1 MPPQATDGD
10 CVPNDQNRSNVQPTE
25 PVPAPDVA
33 SSGAADPARRER
45 VSSKRKRWIV
55 AGALSV
61 ILVAL
66 FVFYRLRPPEAV
78 VRTISPT
85 TVEIALAVVGRA
97 RPADLV
103 EIKSPNAGQ
112 IIRVFRDDGD
122 AVAADEP
129 LAVIRSAVEQAQ
141 NEADVARAAAA
152 RAEAAR
158 ARLAFDRTRALAAD
172 RFVSKAA
179 LDEARATLLS
189 AEAAVAAAVA
199 QTRATAA
206 RTGEFTIRAPMAGIV
221 LVRPIDNGQVVS
233 AETTLFQL
241 GSLQGVEIH
250 ADVDEAYAD
259 ALQPGMSARA
269 SLSGSQSQFTAHV
282 IEVSPRVDATTGG
295 RLVKLAPDTAIR
307 IPPGRSID
315 VTILVAM
322 RRNAIVVPRQA
333 VLDAT
338 TAPKVLVVDAGN
350 IARARPVKVAAWPS
364 TNAIIEQGLAAG
376 DRVIMMP
383 GAIETSTEV
392 RPLAQA
398 TVDKAPAGE

>member
-1 MPPQATDGD
+1 M
-10 CVPNDQNRSNVQPTE
+10 QPTE

-33 SSGAADPARRER
+33 KIGGTDPAETDPARRER
-45 VSSKRKRWIV
+45 LSSKRKRWIV
-55 AGALSV
+55 AGALSA

-112 IIRVFRDDGD
+112 LIRVFRDDGD

-179 LDEARATLLS
+179 LDEARATLVS

-315 VTILVAM
+315 VTILVAT

-364 TNAIIEQGLAAG
+364 TNAIIEQGLTAG

-383 GAIETSTEV
+383 GVIETSTEV

>member
-1 MPPQATDGD
+1 M
-10 CVPNDQNRSNVQPTE
+10 QPTGSDA
-25 PVPAPDVA
+25 APDA
-33 SSGAADPARRER
+33 AKTGAADPARPER
-45 VSSKRKRWIV
+45 FWSKRTWLLL
-55 AGALSV
+55 AGAISA

-66 FVFYRLRPPEAV
+66 FAFYRLRPPEAV

-97 RPADLV
+97 RPSDLV

-122 AVAADEP
+122 AVAADAP

-141 NEADVARAAAA
+141 NDADVARAAAA

-158 ARLAFDRTRALAAD
+158 AKSAFDRTRALAAD
-172 RFVSKAA
+172 GFVSRAA
-179 LDEARATLLS
+179 LDEARAGLLS

-250 ADVDEAYAD
+250 ADVDETYAD

-295 RLVKLAPDTAIR
+295 RLVKLAPDTATS

-315 VTILVAM
+315 VTILVAT

-338 TAPKVLVVDAGN
+338 TAPKVLVVDAQD
-350 IARARPVKVAAWPS
+350 IARARPVKVATWPS
-364 TNAIIEQGLAAG
+364 SNAIIEQGLAAG
-376 DRVIMMP
+376 DRVIMIP
-383 GAIETSTEV
+383 GTIETSTKV
-392 RPLAQA
+392 RPLEQ
-398 TVDKAPAGE
+398 VDAEKAPAGE

>member
-1 MPPQATDGD
+1 
-10 CVPNDQNRSNVQPTE
+10 VPNDQNRSNVQPTE

-33 SSGAADPARRER
+33 KTGGTDPARRGR
-45 VSSKRKRWIV
+45 FSSKMKLLIV
-55 AGALSV
+55 AGTISA

-66 FVFYRLRPPEAV
+66 FAFYRLRPPEAV
-78 VRTISPT
+78 VQTISPA

-97 RPADLV
+97 RPSDLV

-112 IIRVFRDDGD
+112 VIRVFRDDGD

-141 NEADVARAAAA
+141 NDADVARAAAA
-152 RAEAAR
+152 RAESAR
-158 ARLAFDRTRALAAD
+158 AKLAFDRTRALAAD
-172 RFVSKAA
+172 GFVSKAA

-199 QTRATAA
+199 QTRAAAA

-250 ADVDEAYAD
+250 ADVDETYAD

-315 VTILVAM
+315 VTILVAT

-338 TAPKVLVVDAGN
+338 TAPKVLVVDAQD

-364 TNAIIEQGLAAG
+364 SNAIIEQGLAAG
-376 DRVIMMP
+376 DRVIMIP
-383 GAIETSTEV
+383 ATIEASTKV

-398 TVDKAPAGE
+398 DADNASAGE

>member
-1 MPPQATDGD
+1 M
-10 CVPNDQNRSNVQPTE
+10 QPTE
-25 PVPAPDVA
+25 PVAAPDVA
-33 SSGAADPARRER
+33 KTEAADPARPER
-45 VSSKRKRWIV
+45 LWSKRKLLIL
-55 AGALSV
+55 AGAISAT
-61 ILVAL
+61 LVAL
-66 FVFYRLRPPEAV
+66 FAFYRLRPPEAV
-78 VRTISPT
+78 VQTISPT

-97 RPADLV
+97 RPSDLV

-112 IIRVFRDDGD
+112 VIRVFRDDGD
-122 AVAADEP
+122 AVLADEP

-141 NEADVARAAAA
+141 NDADVARAAAA

-158 ARLAFDRTRALAAD
+158 AKLAFDRTRALAAD
-172 RFVSKAA
+172 GFVSRAA

-250 ADVDEAYAD
+250 ADVDETYAD

-295 RLVKLAPDTAIR
+295 RLVKLAPDTTTS

-315 VTILVAM
+315 VTILVAT

-364 TNAIIEQGLAAG
+364 SNAIVEQGLAAG
-376 DRVIMMP
+376 DRVIMIP
-383 GAIETSTEV
+383 DAIEISTKV
-392 RPLAQA
+392 RPLEQA
-398 TVDKAPAGE
+398 DGDNASAGE

>member
-1 MPPQATDGD
+1 M
-10 CVPNDQNRSNVQPTE
+10 
-25 PVPAPDVA
+25 
-33 SSGAADPARRER
+33 
-45 VSSKRKRWIV
+45 
-55 AGALSV
+55 AGAISA
-61 ILVAL
+61 ILIAL
-66 FVFYRLRPPEAV
+66 FVFHRLRPPEAV

-97 RPADLV
+97 RPGDLV

-112 IIRVFRDDGD
+112 IVRVFRDDGD

-141 NEADVARAAAA
+141 NDADVARAAAA

-158 ARLAFDRTRALAAD
+158 ARLAFDRTRALSAD
-172 RFVSKAA
+172 GFVSRAA

-189 AEAAVAAAVA
+189 AEAAVAAALA
-199 QTRATAA
+199 QERATAA

-315 VTILVAM
+315 VTILVAT

-338 TAPKVLVVDAGN
+338 TDPKVLVVDAGN
-350 IARARPVKVAAWPS
+350 IGRTRPVKVAAWPS

-383 GAIETSTEV
+383 GAIEASTKV
-392 RPLAQA
+392 RPLAPIA
-398 TVDKAPAGE
+398 ADKAPAGG

>member
-1 MPPQATDGD
+1 
-10 CVPNDQNRSNVQPTE
+10 VSNDRNKSNVQPTG
-25 PVPAPDVA
+25 PVAAPDVA
-33 SSGAADPARRER
+33 RTGETGPARPER
-45 VSSKRKRWIV
+45 ISSKRILLV
-55 AGALSV
+55 LAGAISS

-66 FVFYRLRPPEAV
+66 FAFYRLRPPEAV
-78 VRTISPT
+78 VQTISPT
-85 TVEIALAVVGRA
+85 TIEIALAVVGRA
-97 RPADLV
+97 RPSDLV

-122 AVAADEP
+122 AVAADAP
-129 LAVIRSAVEQAQ
+129 LAIIRSAVEQAQ
-141 NEADVARAAAA
+141 NDADVARAAAA
-152 RAEAAR
+152 RAEATR
-158 ARLAFDRTRALAAD
+158 AKSAFDRTRALAAD
-172 RFVSKAA
+172 GFVSRAA
-179 LDEARATLLS
+179 LDEARAALLS

-250 ADVDEAYAD
+250 ADVDETYAD

-269 SLSGSQSQFTAHV
+269 SLSGSKSQFTAHV
-282 IEVSPRVDATTGG
+282 VEVSPRVDATTGG
-295 RLVKLAPDTAIR
+295 RLVKLAPDTATR

-315 VTILVAM
+315 VTILVAT

-338 TAPKVLVVDAGN
+338 TAPKVLVVDAQD
-350 IARARPVKVAAWPS
+350 IARARAVKVAAWPS
-364 TNAIIEQGLAAG
+364 SNAIIEQGLAAG
-376 DRVIMMP
+376 DRVIMLP
-383 GAIETSTEV
+383 ATIEASTKV
-392 RPLAQA
+392 RPLEQA
-398 TVDKAPAGE
+398 DGDNASAGE

>member
-1 MPPQATDGD
+1 MPNG
-10 CVPNDQNRSNVQPTE
+10 QNRSNVQPTG

-33 SSGAADPARRER
+33 KTGETDPARRER
-45 VSSKRKRWIV
+45 FSSKRKLLLV
-55 AGALSV
+55 AGAISA

-66 FVFYRLRPPEAV
+66 FAFYRLRPPEV
-78 VRTISPT
+78 VVQTISPT

-97 RPADLV
+97 RPSDLV

-112 IIRVFRDDGD
+112 VIRVFRDDGD
-122 AVAADEP
+122 SVAADEP

-141 NEADVARAAAA
+141 NDADVARAAAA

-158 ARLAFDRTRALAAD
+158 AELAFDRARALAAD
-172 RFVSKAA
+172 GFVSKAA

-189 AEAAVAAAVA
+189 TEAAVAAAVA
-199 QTRATAA
+199 QGRATAA

-250 ADVDEAYAD
+250 ADVDETYAD

-295 RLVKLAPDTAIR
+295 RLVKLMPDTATR

-315 VTILVAM
+315 VTILVAT

-364 TNAIIEQGLAAG
+364 SNAIIEQGLAAG
-376 DRVIMMP
+376 DRVIMIP
-383 GAIETSTEV
+383 GAIEASTKV
-392 RPLAQA
+392 RPLEQVAA
-398 TVDKAPAGE
+398 DNASAGE

>member
-1 MPPQATDGD
+1 M
-10 CVPNDQNRSNVQPTE
+10 
-25 PVPAPDVA
+25 
-33 SSGAADPARRER
+33 
-45 VSSKRKRWIV
+45 
-55 AGALSV
+55 AGAISAL
-61 ILVAL
+61 LVAL
-66 FVFYRLRPPEAV
+66 FALYRLRPPEAV
-78 VRTISPT
+78 VQTISPT

-97 RPADLV
+97 RPSDLV

-112 IIRVFRDDGD
+112 VIRVFRDDGD

-141 NEADVARAAAA
+141 NDADVARAAAA
-152 RAEAAR
+152 RAEEAR
-158 ARLAFDRTRALAAD
+158 AKLAFDRTRALAAD
-172 RFVSKAA
+172 GFVSKAA

-206 RTGEFTIRAPMAGIV
+206 RTGEFTIRAPMTGIV

-250 ADVDEAYAD
+250 ADVDETYAD

-269 SLSGSQSQFTAHV
+269 SLSGSQSLFTAHV

-295 RLVKLAPDTAIR
+295 RLVKLAPDTAAR

-315 VTILVAM
+315 VTILVAT

-338 TAPKVLVVDAGN
+338 TAPKVLVVDAQD
-350 IARARPVKVAAWPS
+350 IAHARPVKIAAWPS
-364 TNAIIEQGLAAG
+364 SNAIIEQGLAAG
-376 DRVIMMP
+376 DRVIMSP
-383 GAIETSTEV
+383 ATIEASTKV

-398 TVDKAPAGE
+398 DADNASTGE

>member
-1 MPPQATDGD
+1 M
-10 CVPNDQNRSNVQPTE
+10 PNDQNRSDVQPTE
-25 PVPAPDVA
+25 PVPAPD
-33 SSGAADPARRER
+33 AAKTGETDPARRER
-45 VSSKRKRWIV
+45 FSSKRKRWIV
-55 AGALSV
+55 AGAISAL
-61 ILVAL
+61 LVAL
-66 FVFYRLRPPEAV
+66 FALYRLRPPEAV
-78 VRTISPT
+78 VQTISPT

-97 RPADLV
+97 RPSDLV

-112 IIRVFRDDGD
+112 VIRVFRDDGD

-141 NEADVARAAAA
+141 NDADVARAAAA
-152 RAEAAR
+152 RAEEAR
-158 ARLAFDRTRALAAD
+158 AKLAFDRTRALAAD
-172 RFVSKAA
+172 GFVSKAA

-206 RTGEFTIRAPMAGIV
+206 RTGEFTIRAPMTGIV

-250 ADVDEAYAD
+250 ADVDETYAD

-295 RLVKLAPDTAIR
+295 RLVKLAPDTAAR

-315 VTILVAM
+315 VTILVAT

-338 TAPKVLVVDAGN
+338 TAPKVLVVDAQH
-350 IARARPVKVAAWPS
+350 IARARPVKIAAWPS
-364 TNAIIEQGLAAG
+364 LNAIVEQGLTAG
-376 DRVIMMP
+376 DRVIMIP
-383 GAIETSTEV
+383 GTIETSTKV
-392 RPLAQA
+392 RPLEQLA
-398 TVDKAPAGE
+398 VEKAPAGE

>member
-1 MPPQATDGD
+1 M
-10 CVPNDQNRSNVQPTE
+10 
-25 PVPAPDVA
+25 
-33 SSGAADPARRER
+33 
-45 VSSKRKRWIV
+45 
-55 AGALSV
+55 AGAISA

-66 FVFYRLRPPEAV
+66 FAFYRLRPPEAV
-78 VRTISPT
+78 VQTISPT

-97 RPADLV
+97 RPSDLV
-103 EIKSPNAGQ
+103 EIKSPNPGQ
-112 IIRVFRDDGD
+112 VIRVFRDDGD
-122 AVAADEP
+122 AVVADEP

-141 NEADVARAAAA
+141 NNADVARAAAA

-158 ARLAFDRTRALAAD
+158 AKLAFDRTRALAAD
-172 RFVSKAA
+172 GFVSKAA
-179 LDEARATLLS
+179 LNEARATLLS

-206 RTGEFTIRAPMAGIV
+206 MTGEFTIRAPMAGIV

-250 ADVDEAYAD
+250 ADVDETYAD

-295 RLVKLAPDTAIR
+295 RLVKLAPDTATR

-315 VTILVAM
+315 VTILVAT

-338 TAPKVLVVDAGN
+338 TAPKVLVVDAQD
-350 IARARPVKVAAWPS
+350 IARARPVKIAAWPS
-364 TNAIIEQGLAAG
+364 LNAIVEQGLTAG
-376 DRVIMMP
+376 DRVIMIP
-383 GAIETSTEV
+383 GTIETSTKV
-392 RPLAQA
+392 RPLEQLAA
-398 TVDKAPAGE
+398 EKAPAGE

>member
-1 MPPQATDGD
+1 MPT
-10 CVPNDQNRSNVQPTE
+10 DQNRSNVQPTE

-33 SSGAADPARRER
+33 RTAETDPARRER
-45 VSSKRKRWIV
+45 VSPKRKRWIV

-61 ILVAL
+61 ILITL

-78 VRTISPT
+78 VQTISPT

-97 RPADLV
+97 RPGDLV

-112 IIRVFRDDGD
+112 IIRVFHDDGD

-141 NEADVARAAAA
+141 NDADVARAAAA

-315 VTILVAM
+315 VTILVAT

-350 IARARPVKVAAWPS
+350 IARARQVKIAAWPS

-383 GAIETSTEV
+383 AAIDTSTKV